1 MCARLGRTRLFADLE
16 CAGRQDT
23 VLWRVTGGGVER
35 TPAAAHRRPAA
46 AMGLNQSISMLTIV
60 RGARGLKS
68 MKSTCVLASAGLP
81 APAGRHCC
89 CPACAYQAV
98 ADALVLIQTGRTL
111 AAQRILEALEKD
123 LSEAAVLTR
132 FWVDWVASNSAGEPQ
147 RL

>member
-1 MCARLGRTRLFADLE
+1 MRRT
-16 CAGRQDT
+16 AGH
-23 VLWRVTGGGVER
+23 RVGPLYGGSR
-35 TPAAAHRRPAA
+35 AAALSERQRPLIVDQPQPPN

-111 AAQRILEALEKD
+111 AARRILEALEKD

-132 FWVDWVASNSAGEPQ
+132 LWADWVASNPAGEPQ